1 MTAAPPRFIF
11 PARPINGGP
20 LDKARP
26 KHGTWIYEPKLNGW
40 RTVIHAPTRTMWNRH
55 GTLLSIAREF
65 ADALDALA
73 ALSAASGIEYFD
85 CEGLERR
92 HSLGHGALYILDSI
106 PCGVPPRLPKPTAT
120 TGLATWL
127 HRSTVL
133 DEFLGRM
140 HFDVLSVRGSLNR
153 PDLLP
158 GTLESWEALRRINR
172 EWSAE
177 FYEGLVAKRADSPYP
192 RATSATQETP
202 HWMKHRW
209 AF

>member
-1 MTAAPPRFIF
+1 MRTLAPTFRF

-40 RTVIHAPTRTMWNRH
+40 RTVIHAPTRAMWNRH
-55 GTLLSIAREF
+55 GQPLSIAREF
-65 ADALDALA
+65 ADALDALG
-73 ALSAASGIEYFD
+73 ALSAVSGIEYFD

-92 HSLGHGALYILDSI
+92 HSLGSGALY
-106 PCGVPPRLPKPTAT
+106 
-120 TGLATWL
+120 
-127 HRSTVL
+127 VL
-133 DEFLGRM
+133 DVIPSCDSSQVTASTPQRERSAALDAHLPRSRY
-140 HFDVLSVRGSLNR
+140 DVLPVRGSLNR
-153 PDLLP
+153 PDLVP
-158 GTLESWEALRRINR
+158 GTMESWEALQRINR

-177 FYEGLVAKRADSPYP
+177 FYEGLVAKRTDSPYP
-192 RATSATQETP
+192 HMTRATQESP